1 MSIVIEN
8 LCHVYGKGTPFLVEA
23 LKDVSLEIEK
33 GQLTGIIGHTGS
45 GKSTLAQHLNGL
57 EQAQSGRVMVD
68 SVELSGKYD
77 KKAIRTKVGMV
88 FQYPEQQLFEETV
101 VKDICFGPK
110 NLGLSEEKQ
119 IERAKSAMA
128 LMQIEYETFAEH
140 SPFDLSGGQK
150 RRVAIAGV
158 LAMEPD
164 YLVLDE
170 PTAGLDPEA
179 RRNLLTIIRR
189 LPEQTGMGVLMVS
202 HSMEDM
208 AMYAD
213 KLAVMHQG
221 KLVRF
226 GTPEE
231 IFLMK
236 RN

>member
-57 EQAQSGRVMVD
+57 EQAQSGRVVVD

-110 NLGLSEEKQ
+110 NLGLSEEQQ

-128 LMQIEYETFAEH
+128 LMQIEYETFAER

-164 YLVLDE
+164 YLVLDDH
-170 PTAGLDPEA
+170 PQAAGTNRHGCADGIPFYGRYGHVCGQVGRDAPGEIGALW
-179 RRNLLTIIRR
+179 N
-189 LPEQTGMGVLMVS
+189 TGRDFFS
-202 HSMEDM
+202 
-208 AMYAD
+208 
-213 KLAVMHQG
+213 
-221 KLVRF
+221 
-226 GTPEE
+226 
-231 IFLMK
+231 
-236 RN
+236 